1 MLFSCKVQAS
11 SVKFVDPVHTAA
23 VWYRLAPSGTMYF
36 ECINCPD
43 PAVIARVATL
53 VPVKCCCTHCAVP
66 NGVRGNRAK
75 SASLPATIDA

>member
-36 ECINCPD
+36 ECIN
-43 PAVIARVATL
+43 ART
-53 VPVKCCCTHCAVP
+53 
-66 NGVRGNRAK
+66 RR
-75 SASLPATIDA
+75 